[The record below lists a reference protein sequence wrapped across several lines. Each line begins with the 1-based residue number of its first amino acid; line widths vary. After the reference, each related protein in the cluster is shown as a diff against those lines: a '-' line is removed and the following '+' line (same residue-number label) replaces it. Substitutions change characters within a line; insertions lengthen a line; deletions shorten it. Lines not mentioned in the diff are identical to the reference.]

1 MTPKA
6 LTMDIARRALVFGVK
21 RAITKEGMRTCL
33 TLLASHIQATEN
45 KVDDE
50 ILRVFGPAASH
61 VLAGAKAGMTLEEY
75 ESLVFEALESA
86 ALATPAAWDD
96 VIVSAAQAVA
106 TSPRKARGR

>member
-6 LTMDIARRALVFGVK
+6 LTMDIAQRALVFAIK

-33 TLLASHIQATEN
+33 TLLASHVQATEN

-75 ESLVFEALESA
+75 EALVFEALESA
-86 ALATPAAWDD
+86 ALATAAAWDD
-96 VIVSAAQAVA
+96 VIVNAARSVA
-106 TSPRKARGR
+106 KSQRKVKGR